1 MPSKPTAPKQ
11 RAGKPKPDA
20 LYECERRLQCVVDLA
35 SDCYWEQDHNHR
47 FTLLRCRD
55 ASESENGPLL
65 LGKTLWELGD
75 TPVNGTWDD
84 HKRTLA
90 AGLPFFDFILRRTDR
105 DAGERYLS
113 LSGQPMFGDDG
124 KLRGYRGLALDITK
138 RERLRLL
145 ERTVTD
151 ILAQRETFSDALQA
165 AIRTICESEGWE
177 AGQYWRLDDE
187 DDRMRFDVSW
197 SVSRKVIDEITAE
210 ARSLALKPGVG
221 LVGTVWATGQPL
233 WVPDLRKETRLARK
247 DVAKR
252 TGWNSAL
259 LSPVFCREQVVV
271 LDFNA
276 RHIPKPDERLLQ
288 ILRVLGM
295 QVGHAHER
303 ALALEQLRESEERY
317 SSTVELAAI
326 GISHVSMDGR
336 FIHVN
341 HQLCD
346 MLGYTRDELIGRTIQ
361 EISHPEDVNA
371 TDGTRAQLHSGQ
383 INSLKFEKRYRRK
396 DGTTIWVRITSAL
409 RRGAAGTPLY
419 DISVVEDISDRKAAE
434 ERILYLATHDEM
446 TALPN
451 RATFSELL
459 DHAVESAQRRSRQCA
474 VLFIDLDRFKIIN
487 DSLGHEAGDILLK
500 EISSRLG
507 GCLRKS
513 DVVARLGGD
522 EFVVLL
528 DDLEDSMQA
537 VTVAR
542 KILASVLEP
551 VQIMGQ
557 ECRVTVSIGIASY
570 PRDATDG
577 LSLMKLADL
586 AMYGAKEE
594 GKNTFQFYS
603 KERNQISVERLTLEA
618 HLRRALEQNELSI
631 QYQGKI
637 DLRTHTIEGA
647 EALLRWWNH
656 ELGTVPPSRF
666 IPIAEDTGLIVPIG
680 KWVLR
685 CACEQNIAW
694 QRQGLPRIVTAVNLS
709 PRQFRDANLLNDIAE
724 VLEETGLAPELLE
737 LEITENMIMSNADRA
752 AEIITAVKALGV
764 KFAIDDFGTGYSSL
778 SQLKRFPID
787 TLKVDRS
794 FIRDIPENV
803 QDQAIAKAII
813 SMGKTLGVAVVAEG
827 VETAAQHAFLRAHAC
842 DAVQGFY
849 FGKPCHPDAF
859 ARLWNNTAASFPQ
872 RRELAQSQQDN

>member
-1 MPSKPTAPKQ
+1 MPSKSTAPKQ
-11 RAGKPKPDA
+11 RPGKPKPDA
-20 LYECERRLQCVVDLA
+20 LYECEKRLQCVVDLA
-35 SDCYWEQDHNHR
+35 SDYYWEQDHNYR
-47 FTLLRCRD
+47 FTLLRRRD
-55 ASESENGPLL
+55 ASELEQSPLLL
-65 LGKTLWELGD
+65 LGKTLWDLGD
-75 TPVNGTWDD
+75 TPVDGTWDD

-90 AGLPFFDFILRRTDR
+90 AGHPFFDLVLRREDGGT
-105 DAGERYLS
+105 GERYLS
-113 LSGQPMFGDDG
+113 LSGQPIFNDEG
-124 KLRGYRGLALDITK
+124 KLLGYRGLALDITK
-138 RERLRLL
+138 KERLRRL

-151 ILAQRETFSDALQA
+151 ILSQRETFSDALRA
-165 AIRTICESEGWE
+165 AIGAICESEGWE

-187 DDRMRFDVSW
+187 DDSMRFDVGW
-197 SVSRKVIDEITAE
+197 SVSRKVIAEITAE
-210 ARSLALKPGVG
+210 ARNLALKPGVG

-233 WVPDLRKETRLARK
+233 WVPDLRKETRMARK

-259 LSPVFCREQVVV
+259 LSPVFCREQVVGV

-276 RHIPKPDERLLQ
+276 RHIRKPDERLLQ

-295 QVGHAHER
+295 QIGHAHER
-303 ALALEQLRESEERY
+303 AIALERLRDSEEQY

-326 GISHVSMDGR
+326 GISHVATDGR

-341 HQLCD
+341 QQLCD
-346 MLGYTRDELIGRTIQ
+346 MLGYARDELVGRTIRD
-361 EISHPEDVNA
+361 ISHPEDVNA
-371 TDGTRAQLHSGQ
+371 TDATRAQLHSGQ
-383 INSLKFEKRYRRK
+383 INSLKFEKRYLRK

-409 RRGAAGTPLY
+409 RRGTTGTPLY

-451 RATFSELL
+451 RATFSQLL
-459 DHAVESAQRRSRQCA
+459 DHAVESAQRRNRQCA

-500 EISSRLG
+500 EISSRLST
-507 GCLRKS
+507 CLRKS

-528 DDLEDSMQA
+528 DELENSGQA
-537 VTVAR
+537 ASVAR
-542 KILASVLEP
+542 KILASVFEP

-557 ECRVTVSIGIASY
+557 ECRVTASIGIASY
-570 PRDATDG
+570 PRDAGDT

-586 AMYGAKEE
+586 AMYGAKED
-594 GKNTFQFYS
+594 GKNTYQFYS
-603 KERNQISVERLTLEA
+603 RDRNQISVERLTVEG
-618 HLRRALEQNELSI
+618 HLRRALEKGELSL
-631 QYQGKI
+631 QYQAKI
-637 DLRTHTIEGA
+637 DLRTHRIKGA

-685 CACEQNIAW
+685 CACERNVAW
-694 QRQGLPRIVTAVNLS
+694 QRQGLPRIVTSVNLS
-709 PRQFRDANLLNDIAE
+709 PRQFRDGNLLNDIAE
-724 VLEETGLAPELLE
+724 ILEETGLAPELLE
-737 LEITENMIMSNADRA
+737 LEITENMIMSDADKA
-752 AEIITAVKALGV
+752 AEITTAIKRLGV

-794 FIRDIPENV
+794 FIRDIPESV

-842 DAVQGFY
+842 DEVQGFY

-859 ARLWNNTAASFPQ
+859 ARLLNDAPRKFPTATEA
-872 RRELAQSQQDN
+872 